1 MNERSLAMTD
11 RQRGILE
18 MTAAMLISGSIG
30 WFVLASGRP
39 VVEVVFWR
47 CAIGAGSLALLC
59 LALGLFRQRLTR
71 AQVALAILGGVAIV
85 LNWLLLFGSYAHASI
100 AVATAVYNVQPF
112 ILLGLGAM
120 LFGERITIV
129 KVFWLTLAF
138 AGVLAIVL
146 TKPSAAY
153 LAGGNYV
160 LGIAMA
166 LLASLGWAVAAI
178 TTKRLMGVPPQLIA
192 LIHVMSGMLMFA
204 PMVSWANPPS
214 DAATWTMLATLGI
227 VHTGIMYALMYAAV
241 QRLPTDLQGALS
253 FIYPVIAI
261 MVDVFALGTTL
272 QPIQIAGIAAII
284 LAAAGA
290 TLGWG
295 ARVAVA
301 KTV

>member
-1 MNERSLAMTD
+1 MTD

-39 VVEVVFWR
+39 VLEVVFWR
-47 CAIGAGSLALLC
+47 CAIGAGALALLC
-59 LALGLFRQRLTR
+59 FALGLYRQRLMR

-85 LNWLLLFGSYAHASI
+85 VNWLLLFGSYAHASI

-112 ILLGLGAM
+112 ILLGLGAI
-120 LFGERITIV
+120 LFGERITLV

-138 AGVLAIVL
+138 VGVLAIVL

-153 LAGGNYV
+153 LAGGNYS
-160 LGIAMA
+160 LGVAMA
-166 LLASLGWAVAAI
+166 LLASFGWTVAAI
-178 TTKRLMGVPPQLIA
+178 TTKRLRGVPPQLIA
-192 LIHVMSGMLMFA
+192 LIHVVTGTLMLA
-204 PMVSWANPPS
+204 PMVTSSNPPN
-214 DAATWTMLATLGI
+214 DVTTWTTLATLGI
-227 VHTGIMYALMYAAV
+227 VHTGVMYALMYAAV

-272 QPIQIAGIAAII
+272 QPVQIAGIAAVV

-290 TLGWG
+290 TLRWG
-295 ARVAVA
+295 TRARAA
-301 KTV
+301 STA

>member
-1 MNERSLAMTD
+1 MTD

-39 VVEVVFWR
+39 VLEVVFWR
-47 CAIGAGSLALLC
+47 CAIGAGALALLC
-59 LALGLFRQRLTR
+59 LALGLFGQRLTR

-85 LNWLLLFGSYAHASI
+85 LNWLLLFGAYAHASI

-112 ILLGLGAM
+112 ILLGLGAI
-120 LFGERITIV
+120 LFGERITLV

-146 TKPSAAY
+146 TKPSSAY
-153 LAGGNYV
+153 LVGGNYM

-166 LLASLGWAVAAI
+166 LLAACGWAVAAI
-178 TTKRLMGVPPQLIA
+178 TTKRLRGVPPQLIA
-192 LIHVMSGMLMFA
+192 LIHVVTGTLMLA
-204 PMVSWANPPS
+204 PMVTSSNPPT
-214 DAATWTMLATLGI
+214 DVTTWTVLATLGI
-227 VHTGIMYALMYAAV
+227 VHTGVMYALMYAAV

-272 QPIQIAGIAAII
+272 RPVQVAGIAAVV

-295 ARVAVA
+295 TRARAA
-301 KTV
+301 STA

>member
-1 MNERSLAMTD
+1 MTD

-39 VVEVVFWR
+39 VLEVVFWR
-47 CAIGAGSLALLC
+47 CTTGAGALALLC
-59 LALGLFRQRLTR
+59 LALGLFKQRLTR

-85 LNWLLLFGSYAHASI
+85 LNWLMLFGSYAHASI

-112 ILLGLGAM
+112 ILLGLGTI
-120 LFGERITIV
+120 LFGERITLV

-153 LAGGNYV
+153 LADGNYI

-166 LLASLGWAVAAI
+166 LLASVGWAVAAI
-178 TTKRLMGVPPQLIA
+178 TTKRLRGVPPQLIA
-192 LIHVMSGMLMFA
+192 LIHVVTGMLMLA
-204 PMVSWANPPS
+204 PVVTWSSPPT
-214 DAATWTMLATLGI
+214 DATTWTVLATLGI

-261 MVDVFALGTTL
+261 MVDVLALGTTL

-301 KTV
+301 NTV

>member
-1 MNERSLAMTD
+1 MTD

-39 VVEVVFWR
+39 VLEVVFWR
-47 CAIGAGSLALLC
+47 CAIGAGALALLC
-59 LALGLFRQRLTR
+59 LALGLHRQRLMR
-71 AQVALAILGGVAIV
+71 AQAALAILGGVAIV
-85 LNWLLLFGSYAHASI
+85 LNWLLLFGSYAYASI

-112 ILLGLGAM
+112 ILLGLGAI
-120 LFGERITIV
+120 LFGERITLV
-129 KVFWLTLAF
+129 KVFWLALAF
-138 AGVLAIVL
+138 AGVLAIVV

-153 LAGGNYV
+153 LAGGNYF

-166 LLASLGWAVAAI
+166 LLAALGWAVAAI
-178 TTKRLMGVPPQLIA
+178 TTKRLRGVPPQLIA
-192 LIHVMSGMLMFA
+192 LIHVVTGMLMLA
-204 PMVSWANPPS
+204 PMVTWSNPPT
-214 DAATWTMLATLGI
+214 DATTWTILATLGI
-227 VHTGIMYALMYAAV
+227 VHTGVMYALMYAAV

-261 MVDVFALGTTL
+261 MVDVLALGTTL
-272 QPIQIAGIAAII
+272 QPIQIAGVAAVV

-295 ARVAVA
+295 TRARAA
-301 KTV
+301 SAA